1 MQLSRKHFGVI
12 DFLYKLCHNIVTE
25 NVPDNVPEYITE
37 SEVLRQN
44 AESDH

>member
-1 MQLSRKHFGVI
+1 MQFCQKCFRVI
-12 DFLYKLCHNIVTE
+12 DLFHKLCHTIVTE

>member
-1 MQLSRKHFGVI
+1 MVI
-12 DFLYKLCHNIVTE
+12 DFLYRLCHNIVIE